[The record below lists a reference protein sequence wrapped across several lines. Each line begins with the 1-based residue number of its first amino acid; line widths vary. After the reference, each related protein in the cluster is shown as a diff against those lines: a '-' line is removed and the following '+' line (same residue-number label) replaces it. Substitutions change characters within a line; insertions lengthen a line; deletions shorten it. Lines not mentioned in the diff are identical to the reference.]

1 MKIAHVASEVAPWS
15 QSGGLAD
22 VAGALPRALAATD
35 VEVAVFSPL
44 YREVRDRAAAR
55 GTRLTPMHAFDVP
68 LGDRT
73 HRVTMTAAD
82 VGAGPAL
89 WFVDAPELYDRDG
102 LYSDATHRDY
112 DDNAV
117 RFAVLAAAAI
127 AAAPAALGGAPDVFH
142 AHDWQAGL
150 VPLWTDTPSVLTI
163 HNLAYRGLFDK
174 AAMTTLGLSWSRF
187 TLDELEYF
195 DQLSFLKAGIANAAA
210 VTTVSPSYAREILEP
225 GTGQE
230 LAGFLAQRARRLTG
244 ILNGIDTEAWNPA
257 TDPALPARYD
267 RSDLGGKQTCRQ
279 ALARELGLP
288 LGPDTLL
295 IGAVS
300 RFAEQKGLDLVA
312 DLVPELAGLGISLVV
327 LGAGEPALEDRFLRL
342 AAEHPTALTVR
353 IGFDVGLARRIYA
366 GCDAL
371 LMPSRFE
378 PCGLNQLYAMRYGTV
393 PIVHAV
399 GGLRDSVDETT
410 GIRFDKADQD
420 GLRWALTHATQ
431 IFRGE
436 PAAWRAMVGAGM
448 ERDWSWDRSARAYL
462 DLYHQIVT

>member
-1 MKIAHVASEVAPWS
+1 VKIAHVASEVAPWS

-22 VAGALPRALAATD
+22 VAGALPRALAAAGA
-35 VEVAVFSPL
+35 EVAVFSPL
-44 YREVRDRAAAR
+44 YRGVRDRAAAR
-55 GTRLTPMHAFDVP
+55 GTRLTPIRTLDLP
-68 LGDRT
+68 LGKGS
-73 HRVTMTAAD
+73 HRVTMTAAET
-82 VGAGPAL
+82 GAGPAL
-89 WFVDAPELYDRDG
+89 WFVDAPALYDRDG
-102 LYSDATHRDY
+102 LYSDATQRDY

-127 AAAPAALGGAPDVFH
+127 AAAPEALGGPPDVFH

-150 VPLWTDTPSVLTI
+150 VPLWTEVPSVLTI

-174 AAMTTLGLSWSRF
+174 AVMTTLGLPWSRF

-195 DQLSFLKAGIANAAA
+195 DQLSFLKAGIAHAAA

-225 GTGQE
+225 GSAQD

-257 TDPALPARYD
+257 TDPALPARYSRD
-267 RSDLGGKQTCRQ
+267 DLDGKRACRQ
-279 ALARELGLP
+279 ALARELDLTI
-288 LGPDTLL
+288 GPDTLL
-295 IGAVS
+295 VGAVS

-312 DLVPELAGLGISLVV
+312 DLVPELTGLGVSLVV
-327 LGAGEPALEDRFLRL
+327 LGTGEPALEDRFRRL
-342 AAEHPTALTVR
+342 AAEHPTALTAR

-399 GGLRDSVDETT
+399 GGLRDTVDGTT
-410 GIRFDKADQD
+410 GIRFDHADAA
-420 GLRWALTHATQ
+420 GLRWALTHASQ

-448 ERDWSWDRSARAYL
+448 ERDWSWGRSARAYL
-462 DLYHQIVT
+462 DLYRQIVT